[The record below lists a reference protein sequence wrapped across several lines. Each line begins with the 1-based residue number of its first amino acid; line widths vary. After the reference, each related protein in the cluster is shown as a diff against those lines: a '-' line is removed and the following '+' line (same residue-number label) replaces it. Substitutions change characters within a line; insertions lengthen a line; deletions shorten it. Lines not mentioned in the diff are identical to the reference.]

1 MTEKGSRSLKQS
13 LKIHLNGQ
21 SAREKD
27 FKDKIVRKSRISWPY
42 KDHVSELAWYTNALG
57 CYG

>member
-1 MTEKGSRSLKQS
+1 MMVQCKWLPSRNENNNK
-13 LKIHLNGQ
+13 
-21 SAREKD
+21 KD